1 MSPKGEEAKPQREL
15 IQAPGPRKRSAGREA
30 ADRRL
35 GWYLLSPALLVLGTL
50 TVYPALWVLW
60 LSLQYRVPVFGI
72 SRWAGLDH
80 FTFLLVDTRF
90 WNAAWVTGL
99 FTVVSVTLEGAL
111 GLAVAAAL
119 RGQQG
124 GRRTALALL
133 LLAWAL
139 PSVVTAK
146 MFEWLYHPAGGLVNF
161 LLGGFLLGGRAINW
175 LGDPDLALPSLILAD
190 VWRATP
196 FVALLCYAR
205 LLTIP
210 PDLYEAARVDG
221 AAGLQAFTRI
231 TWPLVRP
238 ILLVT
243 LLFRTLD
250 ALRAFDIMFVLTG
263 GGPAGSTESLTVY
276 AYRALFQTLQVGFGS
291 AIGVV
296 VFALVMVVAALYL
309 RLIAGQE
316 RAA

>member
-1 MSPKGEEAKPQREL
+1 M
-15 IQAPGPRKRSAGREA
+15 

-35 GWYLLSPALLVLGTL
+35 GWLLLAPALLLLGGL
-50 TVYPALWVLW
+50 TVYPAIWVIW

-72 SRWAGLDH
+72 ARWAGAAH
-80 FTFLLVDTRF
+80 YAFLTVDSRF
-90 WNAAWVTGL
+90 WNAAGVTAL
-99 FTVVSVTLEGAL
+99 FTVASVALESIL
-111 GLAVAAAL
+111 GLAMALAL
-119 RGQQG
+119 RGQQR
-124 GRRTALALL
+124 GRRVAVALL

-146 MFEWLYHPAGGLVNF
+146 MFEWLYHPSGGLVNF
-161 LLGGFLLGGRAINW
+161 LLGGRAVNW
-175 LGDPDLALPSLILAD
+175 LGDPALALPSLVLAD
-190 VWRATP
+190 VWRTTP

-210 PDLYEAARVDG
+210 AELYEAAEVDG
-221 AAGLQAFTRI
+221 AAGVQAFARI

-238 ILLVT
+238 ILLVA

-263 GGPAGSTESLTVY
+263 GGPVD
-276 AYRALFQTLQVGFGS
+276 AYRALFQTLQIGFGS

-296 VFALVMVVAALYL
+296 VFVLVMLVAWAYL
-309 RLIAGQE
+309 RLINRQE
-316 RAA
+316 AAA

>member
-1 MSPKGEEAKPQREL
+1 MS
-15 IQAPGPRKRSAGREA
+15 EA

-35 GWYLLSPALLVLGTL
+35 GWMLLAPALVVLGGL
-50 TVYPALWVLW
+50 TVYPALWVFW
-60 LSLQYRVPVFGI
+60 LSFQYRIPVFSI
-72 SRWAGLDH
+72 ARWAGLEQYA
-80 FTFLLVDTRF
+80 FLAVDPRF
-90 WNAAWVTGL
+90 WSAARVTAL
-99 FTVVSVTLEGAL
+99 FTVASVALECAL
-111 GLAVAAAL
+111 GLAIALGL
-119 RGQQG
+119 RGQHR
-124 GRRTALALL
+124 GRRVALALL

-161 LLGGFLLGGRAINW
+161 VLGGRTINW
-175 LGDPDLALPSLILAD
+175 LGDPALALPALIVAD

-210 PDLYEAARVDG
+210 PELYEAAQVDG
-221 AAGLQAFTRI
+221 AAGVQAFARI
-231 TWPLVRP
+231 TWPLIRS
-238 ILLVT
+238 ILLIA

-263 GGPAGSTESLTVY
+263 GGPAGTTETLTVY
-276 AYRALFQTLQVGFGS
+276 AYRALFQTLQIGFGS

-296 VFALVMVVAALYL
+296 VFVFVMLVAVAYL
-309 RLIAGQE
+309 RLIGAE
-316 RAA
+316 DAAA

>member
-1 MSPKGEEAKPQREL
+1 MTP
-15 IQAPGPRKRSAGREA
+15 AGARREA

-35 GWYLLSPALLVLGTL
+35 GWLLLAPALAVLGGL
-50 TVYPALWVLW
+50 TVYPALWVIW
-60 LSLQYRVPVFGI
+60 LSLQYRIPVFSI
-72 SRWAGLDH
+72 SRWAGLEH
-80 FTFLLVDTRF
+80 YAFLAVNPRF
-90 WNAAWVTGL
+90 WSAAWVTGV
-99 FTVVSVTLEGAL
+99 FTIGSVALEGAL
-111 GLAVAAAL
+111 GLAIAVAL
-119 RGQQG
+119 RGQRG
-124 GRRTALALL
+124 GRRVALALL

-161 LLGGFLLGGRAINW
+161 LLGGRPINW
-175 LGDPDLALPSLILAD
+175 LGDPGLALPALVVAD
-190 VWRATP
+190 VWRSTP

-210 PDLYEAARVDG
+210 PDLYEAAQVDG
-221 AAGLQAFTRI
+221 AAGAQAFARI

-263 GGPAGSTESLTVY
+263 GGPAGTTETLTVY

-296 VFALVMVVAALYL
+296 VFVLVMGVAIAYL
-309 RLIAGQE
+309 RVINREDQTA
-316 RAA
+316 

>member
-1 MSPKGEEAKPQREL
+1 MSSSE
-15 IQAPGPRKRSAGREA
+15 REA